1 MCKNETLINFQMLL
15 DPCFDDN
22 PCFQMASCLTTAT
35 DITFWI
41 SKLIQQTIL
50 ETLELGLSH

>member
-1 MCKNETLINFQMLL
+1 MLL
-15 DPCFDDN
+15 NPCFDDN
-22 PCFQMASCLTTAT
+22 PCFQKARYLTTAT

-41 SKLIQQTIL
+41 SKLIQQRIL